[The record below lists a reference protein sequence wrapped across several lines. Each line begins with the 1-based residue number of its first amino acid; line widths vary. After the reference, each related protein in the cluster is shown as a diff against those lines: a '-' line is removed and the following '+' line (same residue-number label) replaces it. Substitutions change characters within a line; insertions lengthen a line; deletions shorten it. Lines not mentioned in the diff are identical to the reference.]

1 MTNPRDPDGDER
13 DNGAMMGISERARPS
28 GTVDSPAA
36 ASTKPAAG
44 AGLGQRHRQ
53 KQATQQA
60 LRVAALQLF
69 AEHGF
74 HETTVE
80 AISAAAG
87 VTKRTFFLHFSSKD
101 EVLLGHVAE
110 QLDLL
115 RASLAS
121 AAPNPHVFIRA
132 GNAVTSLAREMQA
145 RDDLLLQLDLLHRV
159 PALLAVS
166 LEQFT
171 TFEDAIADAVRG
183 WLREPGT
190 QPHPTRG
197 DDAFA
202 QLVGTVA
209 IAALRCGL
217 ILWRHEGGQGSLA
230 LLVGQQFDAVMNGLG
245 APAAPT
251 PGGSIVDP

>member
-1 MTNPRDPDGDER
+1 MIT
-13 DNGAMMGISERARPS
+13 ISGQAKPS
-28 GTVDSPAA
+28 GVAGSQAA
-36 ASTKPAAG
+36 ASTTFTAG
-44 AGLGQRHRQ
+44 AVPGQRHRQ

-60 LRVAALQLF
+60 LRVAALRLF

-87 VTKRTFFLHFSSKD
+87 VSKRTFFLHFSSKD

-121 AAPNPHVFIRA
+121 AGPNPHVFIRA
-132 GNAVTSLAREMQA
+132 GDAVTSLARDMQA

-171 TFEDAIADAVRG
+171 GFEDAIADAVRG
-183 WLREPGT
+183 WLREAGT
-190 QPHPTRG
+190 HPHPTRG

-202 QLVGTVA
+202 QLVGTVS

-230 LLVGQQFDAVMNGLG
+230 RLVAEQFDAVVDGLG
-245 APAAPT
+245 SPAAPT
-251 PGGSIVDP
+251 TEGPIVR

>member
-1 MTNPRDPDGDER
+1 MIGTSDK
-13 DNGAMMGISERARPS
+13 ARPS
-28 GTVDSPAA
+28 AAAGSRAA
-36 ASTKPAAG
+36 ASTSSAAG
-44 AGLGQRHRQ
+44 GALGQRHRQ

-87 VTKRTFFLHFSSKD
+87 VSKRTFFLHFASKD

-132 GNAVTSLAREMQA
+132 GDAVTSLARDMQA

-171 TFEDAIADAVRG
+171 GFEDAIADAVRG
-183 WLREPGT
+183 WLREAGT
-190 QPHPTRG
+190 HPQPTREG
-197 DDAFA
+197 DAYA

-230 LLVGQQFDAVMNGLG
+230 RLVAGQFDAVVDGLG
-245 APAAPT
+245 SPAAPT
-251 PGGSIVDP
+251 PEGLTDLATLPRHTWGRTSTPAR

>member
-1 MTNPRDPDGDER
+1 MTGVS
-13 DNGAMMGISERARPS
+13 GKARPS
-28 GTVDSPAA
+28 G
-36 ASTKPAAG
+36 AAG
-44 AGLGQRHRQ
+44 SRAAPSTESAAGGALGQRHRQ

-60 LRVAALQLF
+60 LRVAALRLF

-80 AISAAAG
+80 AISAAVG
-87 VTKRTFFLHFSSKD
+87 VSKRTFFLHFSSKD

-132 GNAVTSLAREMQA
+132 GNAVTSLARDMQA

-171 TFEDAIADAVRG
+171 GFEDAIADAVRG
-183 WLREPGT
+183 WLREAGT
-190 QPHPTRG
+190 HPQPTRE
-197 DDAFA
+197 DDAYA

-217 ILWRHEGGQGSLA
+217 ILWRREGGQGSLA
-230 LLVGQQFDAVMNGLG
+230 RLVAEQFDAIVDGLG
-245 APAAPT
+245 SPTAPT
-251 PGGSIVDP
+251 PEGSMLDPVAGEPGFLSRRGSL

>member
-1 MTNPRDPDGDER
+1 MTTVSGQ
-13 DNGAMMGISERARPS
+13 AKPS
-28 GTVDSPAA
+28 GVAGSQAA
-36 ASTKPAAG
+36 ASTTFTAG
-44 AGLGQRHRQ
+44 AVPGQRHRQ

-60 LRVAALQLF
+60 LRVAALRLF

-87 VTKRTFFLHFSSKD
+87 VSKRTFFLHFSSKD

-121 AAPNPHVFIRA
+121 AGPNPHVFIRA
-132 GNAVTSLAREMQA
+132 GEAVTSLARDMQA

-171 TFEDAIADAVRG
+171 GFEDAIADAVRG
-183 WLREPGT
+183 WLREAGT
-190 QPHPTRG
+190 HPYPTRA

-202 QLVGTVA
+202 QLVGTVS

-230 LLVGQQFDAVMNGLG
+230 RLVAEQFDAVVDGLG
-245 APAAPT
+245 SPTAPT
-251 PGGSIVDP
+251 PRGTMR

>member
-1 MTNPRDPDGDER
+1 MTAIGRKAE
-13 DNGAMMGISERARPS
+13 PS
-28 GTVDSPAA
+28 GAAGSRAA

-44 AGLGQRHRQ
+44 AASGQRHRQ

-60 LRVAALQLF
+60 LRVAALRLF

-87 VTKRTFFLHFSSKD
+87 VSKRTFFLHFSSKD
-101 EVLLGHVAE
+101 EVLLGHVTE
-110 QLDLL
+110 QLELL
-115 RASLAS
+115 RVSLAS
-121 AAPNPHVFIRA
+121 AAPNPHPFIRA
-132 GNAVTSLAREMQA
+132 AKAVTSLAHEMQA

-171 TFEDAIADAVRG
+171 GFEDAIADAVRG
-183 WLREPGT
+183 WLREADT
-190 QPHPTRG
+190 HPHPTREEDG
-197 DDAFA
+197 FA
-202 QLVGTVA
+202 QLVGTVS

-217 ILWRHEGGQGSLA
+217 ILWRHEGGQDSLA
-230 LLVGQQFDAVMNGLG
+230 RLVADQFDAIADGLDS
-245 APAAPT
+245 PT
-251 PGGSIVDP
+251 R

>member
-1 MTNPRDPDGDER
+1 MTALSGT
-13 DNGAMMGISERARPS
+13 ASPS
-28 GTVDSPAA
+28 G
-36 ASTKPAAG
+36 AG
-44 AGLGQRHRQ
+44 AAPSTETATGDALGQRHRQ
-53 KQATQQA
+53 KKATQQA
-60 LRVAALQLF
+60 LRVAALRLF
-69 AEHGF
+69 AEYGF

-101 EVLLGHVAE
+101 EVLLGHVGE
-110 QLDLL
+110 QLALL

-132 GNAVTSLAREMQA
+132 ANAVTSLAHDMQA
-145 RDDLLLQLDLLHRV
+145 RDDLLLQLDLLHKV

-171 TFEDAIADAVRG
+171 GFEDAIADAVRE
-183 WLREPGT
+183 WLCQAGSH
-190 QPHPTRG
+190 PHPTREG
-197 DDAFA
+197 DAYA

-230 LLVGQQFDAVMNGLG
+230 RLVAEQFDAIVDGLDS
-245 APAAPT
+245 PTAPT
-251 PGGSIVDP
+251 TEGSSVVG